1 MTDRPLAGVTVLDL
15 TRVLA
20 GPWATQMLADM
31 GAEVIKIERPVVGDE
46 TRHWGPPWLTDAQH
60 RETTESAYFVSTN
73 RGKRSVAVDIAT
85 PEGQELVRRLASGA
99 DVFVENFKVGA
110 LARYGLDYGA
120 LAPTN
125 PRLVYLSI
133 SAFGQDGPE
142 AEGPGYDAMMQA
154 MGGLMSITGVP
165 DGE

>member
-1 MTDRPLAGVTVLDL
+1 MKRATGARRGSVT
-15 TRVLA
+15 
-20 GPWATQMLADM
+20 
-31 GAEVIKIERPVVGDE
+31 
-46 TRHWGPPWLTDAQH
+46 
-60 RETTESAYFVSTN
+60 
-73 RGKRSVAVDIAT
+73 RSVAVDIAA
-85 PEGQELVRRLASGA
+85 PEGQELVRQLASGA

-120 LAPTN
+120 LAPGN

-142 AEGPGYDAMMQA
+142 AEGPGYDAMIQA

-165 DGE
+165 DGEPGAGPQKVGVVTASEFLIRVQWIAVYADRADDEPAVGDLLLQPVDLRMICQ